1 MARGDPPV
9 ALERM
14 GPWLR
19 GAELGMYGLEESCPD
34 LSASARAEIEHRRE
48 VFRQCAAAVR
58 ETIALK
64 ERQPDAG
71 RAGGDRP

>member
-9 ALERM
+9 ALERLA
-14 GPWLR
+14 PWLR

-34 LSASARAEIEHRRE
+34 LSAPARAEIAHRRE
-48 VFRQCAAAVR
+48 VFSQCAAAVR

-64 ERQPDAG
+64 ERQPGAERGGADAT
-71 RAGGDRP
+71 